1 MMQNL
6 YTSPIVE
13 GGREEAADMV
23 PVVLI
28 ELKFD
33 RVRFV
38 ANCDFGDLKFLGR
51 DADRRGVVLG
61 VAISITSS
69 SPRSSETW
77 ATSFVVTA
85 YSPIS
90 LPDFRAINAAL
101 RFSSPVS
108 LLLFFQYYTFD
119 GIRIEKLNEK
129 RDMKNILRNAE
140 ILICYFGLK
149 FHFEIEK
156 YQRPRA

>member
-1 MMQNL
+1 MQNL

-101 RFSSPVS
+101 RFSSPVK
-108 LLLFFQYYTFD
+108 LLFF
-119 GIRIEKLNEK
+119 LN
-129 RDMKNILRNAE
+129 
-140 ILICYFGLK
+140 F
-149 FHFEIEK
+149 
-156 YQRPRA
+156 